1 MYVYLLVYP
10 FSLRGGAN
18 TAVLKVYAETAI
30 SESSHACIIAE
41 GLLSNLINHL
51 SIEDS
56 DEAKGSDQ

>member
-18 TAVLKVYAETAI
+18 TAVLKVYAGTAI

-41 GLLSNLINHL
+41 GLLSNKSFVN
-51 SIEDS
+51 
-56 DEAKGSDQ
+56 